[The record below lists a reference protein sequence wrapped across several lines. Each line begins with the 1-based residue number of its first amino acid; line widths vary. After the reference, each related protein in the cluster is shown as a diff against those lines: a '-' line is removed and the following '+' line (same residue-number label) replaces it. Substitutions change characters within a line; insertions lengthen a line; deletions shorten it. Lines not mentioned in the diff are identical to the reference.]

1 MGPKNVFLNGKQTFT
16 IKFLFHASQSL
27 LNKNYKQQ
35 MENIKNNGILSIL
48 SRIRLENVDKL
59 IVGKLNINTL
69 AS

>member
-1 MGPKNVFLNGKQTFT
+1 
-16 IKFLFHASQSL
+16 
-27 LNKNYKQQ
+27 

-48 SRIRLENVDKL
+48 SSIRLENVDKL